1 MHAKSMSAQLVAL
14 LLSLSQ
20 LLSLPA
26 AEAAAPKRSA
36 EAEAAFVDEVHGKY
50 GVPKDVLR
58 RGLADARYQQS
69 IIDAITRPAESMPWS
84 KYRPIF
90 MNDKRIQGGRDFLRE
105 NRELLLS
112 VERDTGVPASIIV
125 AIIGVET
132 NYGSITGKYRVL
144 DALYTLGFHYPKRAE
159 FFRSEL
165 GHLFALAN
173 EEHVDPN
180 SVMGSY
186 AGAMGWG
193 QFMPSSYRAYAKD
206 GDGDGDRDLWTSKY
220 DIFLSIANYFVAHK
234 WRAGEPVAEPA
245 VRAPGAAAL
254 NAGNKNLKPDLDL
267 AKLGE
272 RGYRP
277 KEAMGRDWPAN
288 LITLE
293 GDTGPEYW
301 ITFHNFYVISRY
313 NRSPLYSLA
322 VYQLAQAI
330 AAGDPAN
337 GGPVAAQ

>member
-1 MHAKSMSAQLVAL
+1 MHRNLILIVAITL
-14 LLSLSQ
+14 LQ
-20 LLSLPA
+20 LLPSA
-26 AEAAAPKRSA
+26 VHAAPARSA
-36 EAEAAFVDEVHGKY
+36 AAEAAFVDEIHGKY
-50 GVPKDVLR
+50 GVSKEVLR
-58 RGLADARYQQS
+58 QGLAEARYQQS

-90 MNDKRIQGGRDFLRE
+90 MNDKRIQGGRDFLAE
-105 NRELLLS
+105 NRDSLLA

-144 DALYTLGFHYPKRAE
+144 DALYTLGFHYPKRAD

-165 GHLFALAN
+165 GHLFALAD
-173 EEHVDPN
+173 EEAVDPG

-206 GDGDGDRDLWTSKY
+206 GDGDGDRDLWTSKE
-220 DIFLSIANYFVAHK
+220 DIFRSIANYFVAHK
-234 WRAGEPVAEPA
+234 WRPGEPVAEA
-245 VRAPGAAAL
+245 AIRQPGAADF
-254 NAGNKNLKPDLDL
+254 NAGNRNLKADHDL
-267 AKLGE
+267 ARLAE

-277 KEAMGRDWPAN
+277 KEAMGRNWPAN
-288 LITLE
+288 LISLD
-293 GDTGPEYW
+293 GDAGAEYW
-301 ITFHNFYVISRY
+301 LTFHNFYVISRY

-330 AAGDPAN
+330 AAGDPGN
-337 GGPVAAQ
+337 GGPAAAQ

>member
-1 MHAKSMSAQLVAL
+1 MPAKLLTL
-14 LLSLSQ
+14 LLSLP
-20 LLSLPA
+20 LLLTVCVADA
-26 AEAAAPKRSA
+26 APPKRSA
-36 EAEAAFVDEVHGKY
+36 EAEAAFVDKVNREY

-58 RGLADARYQQS
+58 KGLADARYQQS
-69 IIDAITRPAESMPWS
+69 IIDAITRPAEAMPWS

-132 NYGSITGKYRVL
+132 NYGAITGKYRVL
-144 DALYTLGFHYPKRAE
+144 DALYTLGFHYPKRAD

-206 GDGDGDRDLWTSKY
+206 GDGDGHRDLWTSK
-220 DIFLSIANYFVAHK
+220 DDVFRSIANYFVAHH

-245 VRAPGAAAL
+245 VRGPGAAAI
-254 NAGNKNLKPDLDL
+254 NSGNKNLKPELDL

-272 RGYRP
+272 QGYRP
-277 KEAMGRDWPAN
+277 KEAMGKDWPAN
-288 LITLE
+288 LITLD
-293 GDTGPEYW
+293 GDAGPEYW

-313 NRSPLYSLA
+313 NRSPLYSLG
-322 VYQLAQAI
+322 VYQLARAI
-330 AAGDPAN
+330 AEGDAAN
-337 GGPVAAQ
+337 NGPVAAE